1 MGELAKTLGQNIRE
15 ERKKKGFSQDA
26 FALAA
31 GIDRSYIGRVE
42 RGEVN
47 ITVEKLYEIA
57 AVLQCEPASLLP
69 DQTTLEP
76 EGHKPAKSG

>member
-1 MGELAKTLGQNIRE
+1 MGELAAMLGRNIRE
-15 ERKKKGFSQDA
+15 KRREKGYSQDA

-69 DQTTLEP
+69 T
-76 EGHKPAKSG
+76 

>member
-1 MGELAKTLGQNIRE
+1 MWNLLSVQVTKFHLSSRLFFGGIT
-15 ERKKKGFSQDA
+15 
-26 FALAA
+26 LAA

-69 DQTTLEP
+69 TQTTL
-76 EGHKPAKSG
+76 

>member
-1 MGELAKTLGQNIRE
+1 MGELATTLGRNIRE
-15 ERKKKGFSQDA
+15 KRKKKGFSQDA

-57 AVLQCEPASLLP
+57 AVLHCEPASLLP
-69 DQTTLEP
+69 TQTTL
-76 EGHKPAKSG
+76 

>member
-1 MGELAKTLGQNIRE
+1 MGELAKTLGRNIRE
-15 ERKKKGFSQDA
+15 ERKKKGYSQDA

-47 ITVEKLYEIA
+47 ITVEKLYEIS
-57 AVLQCEPASLLP
+57 AVLECEPVSLLP
-69 DQTTLEP
+69 IRTSV
-76 EGHKPAKSG
+76 G

>member
-1 MGELAKTLGQNIRE
+1 MGELAKTLGRNIRE
-15 ERKKKGFSQDA
+15 ERKKKGYSQDA

-57 AVLQCEPASLLP
+57 AVLKCEPASLLP
-69 DQTTLEP
+69 TQVTL
-76 EGHKPAKSG
+76 

>member
-1 MGELAKTLGQNIRE
+1 MSELATTLGRNIRE
-15 ERKKKGFSQDA
+15 KRKKKGYSQDA

-47 ITVEKLYEIA
+47 ITVEKLYDIA

-69 DQTTLEP
+69 VRTTL
-76 EGHKPAKSG
+76 

>member
-1 MGELAKTLGQNIRE
+1 MSELATTLGRNIRE
-15 ERKKKGFSQDA
+15 KREKKGYSQDA

-57 AVLQCEPASLLP
+57 TVLQCEPASLLP
-69 DQTTLEP
+69 AQTTL
-76 EGHKPAKSG
+76 

>member
-1 MGELAKTLGQNIRE
+1 MSELATTLGRNIRE
-15 ERKKKGFSQDA
+15 KRKKMGYSQDA

-47 ITVEKLYEIA
+47 ITVDKLYEIS
-57 AVLQCEPASLLP
+57 AVLHCEPASLLP
-69 DQTTLEP
+69 AQTTL
-76 EGHKPAKSG
+76 

>member
-1 MGELAKTLGQNIRE
+1 MSELATMLGRNIRE
-15 ERKKKGFSQDA
+15 KRREKGYSQDA

-47 ITVEKLYEIA
+47 ITVEKLYKIA
-57 AVLQCEPASLLP
+57 AVLQCEPAFLLP
-69 DQTTLEP
+69 T
-76 EGHKPAKSG
+76 

>member
-1 MGELAKTLGQNIRE
+1 MEGLALALGKNIRE
-15 ERKKKGFSQDA
+15 KRKERGFSQDA

-57 AVLQCEPASLLP
+57 AVLHCEPASLLP
-69 DQTTLEP
+69 AQARSPCL
-76 EGHKPAKSG
+76 K

>member
-1 MGELAKTLGQNIRE
+1 MGELAKALGRNIRE
-15 ERKKKGFSQDA
+15 VRKKKGYSQDA

-57 AVLQCEPASLLP
+57 AVLECEPASLLP
-69 DQTTLEP
+69 TQAT
-76 EGHKPAKSG
+76 S

>member
-1 MGELAKTLGQNIRE
+1 MGELATTLGRNIRE
-15 ERKKKGFSQDA
+15 KRKKKGYSQDA
-26 FALAA
+26 FALAT

-69 DQTTLEP
+69 AQTTL
-76 EGHKPAKSG
+76 

>member
-1 MGELAKTLGQNIRE
+1 MAKLATALGRNIRE
-15 ERKKKGFSQDA
+15 KRKKKGFSQDV

-31 GIDRSYIGRVE
+31 GIDRSYVGRIE

-57 AVLQCEPASLLP
+57 TVLHCEPASLLP
-69 DQTTLEP
+69 DKATL
-76 EGHKPAKSG
+76 

>member
-1 MGELAKTLGQNIRE
+1 MGELATALGRNIRE
-15 ERKKKGFSQDA
+15 KRKMAGYSQEA

-31 GIDRSYIGRVE
+31 GIDRSYVGRIE

-69 DQTTLEP
+69 SKAILRAGQ
-76 EGHKPAKSG
+76 

>member
-1 MGELAKTLGQNIRE
+1 MGELAKTLGRNIRE
-15 ERKKKGFSQDA
+15 ERKKKGYSQDA

-57 AVLQCEPASLLP
+57 AVLQCEPFSLLP
-69 DQTTLEP
+69 TQATL
-76 EGHKPAKSG
+76 